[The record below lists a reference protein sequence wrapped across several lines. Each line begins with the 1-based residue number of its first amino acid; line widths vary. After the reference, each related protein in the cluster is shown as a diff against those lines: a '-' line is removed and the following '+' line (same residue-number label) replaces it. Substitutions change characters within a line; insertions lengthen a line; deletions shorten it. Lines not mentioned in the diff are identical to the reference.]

1 MTRRKGSIQERERV
15 RKAREKARRAVSYW
29 NEGCFGA
36 QTGILQERIGQVIGK
51 DLGDVVKRYPLAIRR
66 DGKKNLWDM
75 TVLEGSLRFDD
86 PATMLGDLTATN
98 PEAWLDL
105 LRKEGEEGCSTAE
118 ENDVRTA
125 LMRMMV
131 PIGSSSGP
139 TTDPWAV
146 GWALYRENLLR
157 RKS

>member
-15 RKAREKARRAVSYW
+15 RHAREKARRAVCYW
-29 NEGCFGA
+29 YVGGFGA
-36 QTGILQERIGQVIGK
+36 QTAIFQERIGRVIGK

-75 TVLEGSLRFDD
+75 TVLEDSLRFDD
-86 PATMLGDLTATN
+86 PASMLDNLTRIDPA
-98 PEAWLDL
+98 AWLDL
-105 LRKEGEEGCSTAE
+105 FEKEDKERCSTAE
-118 ENDVRTA
+118 ENDVRTT
-125 LMRMMV
+125 LVRMMI
-131 PIGSSSGP
+131 PIGGSSDSA
-139 TTDPWAV
+139 DPWAV